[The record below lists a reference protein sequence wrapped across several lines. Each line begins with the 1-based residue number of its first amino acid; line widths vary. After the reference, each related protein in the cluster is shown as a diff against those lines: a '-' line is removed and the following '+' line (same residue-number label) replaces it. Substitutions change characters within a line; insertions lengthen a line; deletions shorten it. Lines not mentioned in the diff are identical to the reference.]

1 MPIRSASLFLLFTRM
16 CGNARS
22 GVQPDPILLIAFWR
36 DKTQKLLSFLRLL
49 GTIRPFESY
58 RFFKGNEQ
66 FTSRVINA
74 N

>member
-1 MPIRSASLFLLFTRM
+1 MVSVMTKLLFTRM
-16 CGNARS
+16 CGDTRS
-22 GVQPDPILLIAFWR
+22 GAQPDPILLIAFWR

-66 FTSRVINA
+66 IHPGVIDA
-74 N
+74 IR